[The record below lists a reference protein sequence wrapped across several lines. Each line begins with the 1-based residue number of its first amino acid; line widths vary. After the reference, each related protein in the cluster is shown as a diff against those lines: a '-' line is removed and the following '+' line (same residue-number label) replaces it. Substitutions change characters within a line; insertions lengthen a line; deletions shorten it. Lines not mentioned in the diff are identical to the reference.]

1 MFNLN
6 YNYFGTK
13 PSKIAIGLFSFLLLG
28 SLIANDIN
36 AQNESKLTSP
46 QSANQIGVNTNY
58 HGNSTPVS
66 GAKNQYSSALIVTTD
81 KTVYSPGETVNITIS
96 NTGEKPLIFPN
107 SALGLTIRSIQTN
120 ETYPIFSAQ
129 VITTL
134 NPNDSR
140 SVTWDQIRLNGTQVP
155 SGDYIA
161 SLGSGSSEDEV
172 IFSIS

>member
-1 MFNLN
+1 MILMPRTNQSWHLPSQLIKSELILT
-6 YNYFGTK
+6 TK
-13 PSKIAIGLFSFLLLG
+13 VFPLPS
-28 SLIANDIN
+28 
-36 AQNESKLTSP
+36 
-46 QSANQIGVNTNY
+46 
-58 HGNSTPVS
+58 
-66 GAKNQYSSALIVTTD
+66 D

-140 SVTWDQIRLNGTQVP
+140 SVTWDQIGLNGTQVP

-161 SLGSGSSEDEV
+161 SLGSGSLEDEV

>member
-6 YNYFGTK
+6 YNYFVIE

-28 SLIANDIN
+28 GLIANDIN

-58 HGNSTPVS
+58 HGNFTPVS
-66 GAKNQYSSALIVTTD
+66 GAKNQNNSALIVTTD

-107 SALGLTIRSIQTN
+107 SALGLTLKSIQTN

-134 NPNDSR
+134 YPNDSR
-140 SVTWDQIRLNGTQVP
+140 SVTWDQIGLNGTQVP